1 MRKVLFIFSSGSE
14 SSIEELVTASD
25 FSDYSVQGVFLKDD
39 GGTRKTLPFPC
50 YTLGVAEK
58 KADPTGYPAITYP
71 DVLKMVFEA
80 ETIIS

>member
-14 SSIEELVTASD
+14 SSIEELVAASD
-25 FSDYSVQGVFLKDD
+25 FSDCSVQGVFLKDD
-39 GGTRKTLPFPC
+39 GGTGKTLPFPC
-50 YTLGVAEK
+50 YTLDVAEK
-58 KADPTGYPAITYP
+58 KADSTYPSITYP